1 MLYYIHTCFNFLNS
15 EPPSCADTFKVA
27 LEYLQAAANIHL
39 LTDVRFHITIHAWDL
54 AVDMLGWDLAKGV
67 ESGTHN
73 AETDNLKADITDFVQ
88 ALPAVSS
95 VLEKSKTKLCGS
107 Q

>member
-1 MLYYIHTCFNFLNS
+1 MNS

-39 LTDVRFHITIHAWDL
+39 LTDVRFHITIHLWDL

>member
-1 MLYYIHTCFNFLNS
+1 MNS

-27 LEYLQAAANIHL
+27 LEYLQ
-39 LTDVRFHITIHAWDL
+39 TEDDDVPFHIYIAAWDL
-54 AVDMLGWDLAKGV
+54 AVDMLGWDLAKGI

-73 AETDNLKADITDFVQ
+73 AETKNLKADINDFVK
-88 ALPAVSS
+88 ALPAAVSS